1 MYIYIYNHI
10 QQATICP
17 EKGFCDASC
26 TFTRPAQEASVPHSP
41 ANGCFRMNALR
52 ISINHSV
59 LHTQYMIAH
68 VYIYIYHSYLYIIV
82 IFLLYMELY
91 GSRSKGPCNH
101 VGIVNYNDRQCCTI
115 RPRESLFWARE
126 SVVYLAKELA
136 KVYLD
141 EVSKPA

>member
-1 MYIYIYNHI
+1 MFATVTRKLLREGAGQSESAFCRGLPSEPCEYNQVIIKYVYIYNRI

-26 TFTRPAQEASVPHSP
+26 TFTRPAQEASVPRSP

-82 IFLLYMELY
+82 IFYYIWNYMEVDL
-91 GSRSKGPCNH
+91 KVH
-101 VGIVNYNDRQCCTI
+101 VIM
-115 RPRESLFWARE
+115 
-126 SVVYLAKELA
+126 
-136 KVYLD
+136 
-141 EVSKPA
+141 